1 MHTNCIKNLLNLK
14 DVLVK
19 NIKNLNDKV
28 EIYIEVPIS
37 EQTCPFCG
45 SKTSKIHDYYK
56 QTIKD
61 IPIYFKPTYLIYN
74 KRRYN
79 CKHCSKNFYESNSI
93 ISKYSRRT
101 LRLTGFVVNELR
113 NLTSQ
118 SDVSKKLM
126 FLLVLSLRCYLI

>member
-1 MHTNCIKNLLNLK
+1 MQSNCIKNLLDLK
-14 DVLVK
+14 DVIVK
-19 NIKNLNDKV
+19 NIKNLKDKV
-28 EIYIEVPIS
+28 EIYIELPVKEHI
-37 EQTCPFCG
+37 CPSC
-45 SKTSKIHDYYK
+45 SCSTTNIHDYYT

-61 IPIYFKPTYLIYN
+61 IPIYFKPTYFIFN
-74 KRRYN
+74 KRRYH

-118 SDVSKKLM
+118 L
-126 FLLVLSLRCYLI
+126 